1 MWPAARHPPHHRR
14 RGTRAPPYG
23 ATPYPCLS
31 LRERWPSAAR
41 TESVGTFFRP
51 AVRAGL
57 PPLPAGSGIPWT
69 AGRTAPR
76 RAGPVPLHGL
86 PARGRP
92 ATAARTNG
100 RAPHPPT
107 GSDNHRTTPRDAAA
121 TDPPKPNRGGGGP
134 RSAAHRRRN
143 SDCGPGRP
151 KPPPTER

>member
-1 MWPAARHPPHHRR
+1 MPVLVLSAFSSKLNVALLTARIFLASPFGRSGRAQRGRRGSTRSSGPPCGPVFPRCPPAAVSPRGGDGEAPGGPAQRRSSRSAR
-14 RGTRAPPYG
+14 RGTP
-23 ATPYPCLS
+23 
-31 LRERWPSAAR
+31 
-41 TESVGTFFRP
+41 RP
-51 AVRAGL
+51 
-57 PPLPAGSGIPWT
+57 
-69 AGRTAPR
+69 
-76 RAGPVPLHGL
+76 
-86 PARGRP
+86 RP
-92 ATAARTNG
+92 GDG